1 MARTSSTLS
10 NTSKISLEQLDS
22 GSAVRNFP
30 TKYNGDIA
38 DLQNKINELVDLL
51 NAQNQVIRDLET
63 RLIATVNANR
73 SEIINTMDQLYV
85 KKTDN

>member
-1 MARTSSTLS
+1 M
-10 NTSKISLEQLDS
+10 EQLDS
-22 GSAVRNFP
+22 ESAIRNFP
-30 TKYNGDIA
+30 TKYNKDIA
-38 DLQNKINELVDLL
+38 DLQDKINDLVDLL
-51 NAQNQVIRDLET
+51 NAQNQVIKDLET